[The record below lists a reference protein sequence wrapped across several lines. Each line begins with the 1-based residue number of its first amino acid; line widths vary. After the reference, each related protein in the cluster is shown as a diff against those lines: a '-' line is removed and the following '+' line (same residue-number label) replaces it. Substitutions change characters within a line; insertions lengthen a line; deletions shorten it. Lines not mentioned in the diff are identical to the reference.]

1 MIERRSIVVGD
12 VAEQQSPASGNGIEF
27 LDDDREPVALRLVFG
42 PERSYRV
49 AVELPPSFNV
59 GVKRLR
65 MDYCL
70 RLLEPR
76 TLKGRIVG
84 R

>member
-49 AVELPPSFNV
+49 AVEFPPSFS
-59 GVKRLR
+59 VKRLR